1 MRHAKISEF
10 PWRSGNRV
18 RLLENGEEFFAA
30 AFAAIDAAQREIL
43 IETFI
48 LFEDKIGLE
57 LHRRLVA
64 AARRGVRV
72 ELTVDGFGS
81 PHFSPEFLAEFAQA
95 GVRMRVFD
103 PHPRWLGM
111 RLHVFRRMHRK
122 LLVADA
128 RVAMVGGINFSAD
141 HVLDFGPEAKQ
152 DYAVEIEGPTVADI
166 HGFLCD
172 AIASSSGTGESWWP
186 SRDTATAEA
195 AGAADAMFVPRDNQ
209 RRRDSIEREYRR
221 AFRTARREILIA
233 NAYFFP
239 GYGFLRDLRDAAKRG
254 VKVSLIFQGEPD
266 MQVALAA
273 ARTLYRHLVDAGVR
287 VYEYCERPFHGK
299 VALAD
304 DWATV
309 GSSNLDPLSL
319 SLNLEANVFVRD
331 PAFVADLRGRLE
343 DLMRNH
349 CQAVDEASVPKG
361 HFWQALT
368 RPLLFHFLRRFPEW
382 AGWLPAHAPRM
393 TLAKPPADASSG
405 TPPSGAPG

>member
-1 MRHAKISEF
+1 MRNVASEY
-10 PWRSGNRV
+10 PWRGGNRV
-18 RLLENGEEFFAA
+18 RLLENGEEFFAC
-30 AFAAIDAAQREIL
+30 AFAAIDGAQRELL

-57 LHRRLVA
+57 LHRRLIA
-64 AARRGVRV
+64 AAQRGVRV
-72 ELTVDGFGS
+72 ELTVDSFGS
-81 PHFSPEFLAEFAQA
+81 PHFSPEFLAGFAQA
-95 GVRMRVFD
+95 GVRMHLFD

-111 RLHVFRRMHRK
+111 RLHMFRRMHRK

-128 RVAMVGGINFSAD
+128 RLAMVGGINFSAD

-152 DYAVEIEGPTVADI
+152 DYAVEIEGPAVADI
-166 HGFLCD
+166 HRFLLD
-172 AIASSSGTGESWWP
+172 ALASAGTGESWRP
-186 SRDTATAEA
+186 SRETPVAEPSP
-195 AGAADAMFVPRDNQ
+195 GDADVMFVPRDNK

-221 AFRTARREILIA
+221 AFRAAQREIVIA

-239 GYGFLRDLRDAAKRG
+239 GYGFLRDLRDASKRG

-287 VYEYCERPFHGK
+287 IYEYCERPFHGK

-304 DWATV
+304 DNWATV

-331 PAFVADLRGRLE
+331 AAFVADLRGRLE
-343 DLMRNH
+343 SLMRDH
-349 CQAVDEASVPKG
+349 CQAVDEATVPKG
-361 HFWQALT
+361 HFWQVAT

-382 AGWLPAHAPRM
+382 AGWLPAHTPRM
-393 TLAKPPADASSG
+393 TLAKPPADASGS
-405 TPPSGAPG
+405 PR